1 MLNQCCILAF
11 NSQSNWSSS
20 WLSLGRNVSS
30 SWRSSSI
37 SSYRWDFSNSTLY
50 DRFLNGN
57 LLAESFN
64 WIFPLQL
71 FKFHWSVL
79 VQEFINW
86 QVSSTN
92 SDFDIVLLDLN
103 SDSLGSKLID
113 TLSLT
118 HEHNLE
124 FGSLWI
130 VIDELCELLI
140 NLVVS
145 DWNINSN
152 SLLQVNDVLL
162 QSLNL
167 NLCLLEL
174 LK

>member
-1 MLNQCCILAF
+1 MFYTCLLSVPIG
-11 NSQSNWSSS
+11 SSG
-20 WLSLGRNVSS
+20 WLSLGGGVTSTWRHLSS
-30 SWRSSSI
+30 SGR
-37 SSYRWDFSNSTLY
+37 DFSDATLY
-50 DRFLNGN
+50 DSFLNCN

-64 WIFPLQL
+64 WILPLQL
-71 FKFHWSVL
+71 FKFNWSVL
-79 VQEFINW
+79 VQEFIDR
-86 QVSSTN
+86 QISSTN
-92 SDFDIVLLDLN
+92 SDFDIVLLNFN
-103 SDSLGSKLID
+103 SNSLGSELID

-118 HEHNLE
+118 HEHDLE
-124 FGSLWI
+124 FGPLWI
-130 VIDELCELLI
+130 VIDELGELLI

-167 NLCLLEL
+167 NLCFLEL